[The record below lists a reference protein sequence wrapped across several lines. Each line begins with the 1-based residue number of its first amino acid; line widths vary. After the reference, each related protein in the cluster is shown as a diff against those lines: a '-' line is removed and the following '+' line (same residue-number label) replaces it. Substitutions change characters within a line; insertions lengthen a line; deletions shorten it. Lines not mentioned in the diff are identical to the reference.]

1 MLLSESNDLPL
12 PGSMGLSFCPSSFAF
27 FMSLFGAAPILILSL
42 SFSIRFAVDS
52 DGTGLGDEQFGTLD
66 YQLQ

>member
-52 DGTGLGDEQFGTLD
+52 DGGLGDEQFGIL
-66 YQLQ
+66 YCQLQ